1 MLNLKLQI
9 ILICVSL
16 AFMAYIIHY
25 LRNEIVDLKY
35 SIVWFLLGTVLIL
48 ISILPQLPALIARF
62 LGIGLVINAV
72 FLSAIF
78 IILMMLLIFT
88 IGISKM
94 HNKLIRL
101 TQEIALLRNE
111 LEELKK

>member
-1 MLNLKLQI
+1 MLNLKLQL
-9 ILICVSL
+9 ILTGVSL

-25 LRNEIVDLKY
+25 LRNEVVDLKY
-35 SIVWFLLGTVLIL
+35 SIVWFVLGVVLIL
-48 ISILPQLPALIARF
+48 ISLLPELPALIARF

-78 IILMMLLIFT
+78 IILLMLLIFT

-94 HNKLIRL
+94 HNKLVRL
-101 TQEIALLRNE
+101 TQELAILRSE
-111 LEELKK
+111 IEELKK

>member
-16 AFMAYIIHY
+16 AFMAYIIQH
-25 LRNEIVDLKY
+25 LRNEVVDLKY
-35 SIVWFLLGTVLIL
+35 SIVWFLLGALLIL
-48 ISILPQLPALIARF
+48 ISILPQLPAVIAQF
-62 LGIGLVINAV
+62 LGIGLVINAIFV
-72 FLSAIF
+72 SIIF
-78 IILMMLLIFT
+78 IILLMLLIFT
-88 IGISKM
+88 IGISKIQ
-94 HNKLIRL
+94 NKQVRL